1 MCLRFS
7 IFFPNFGNLTKECC
21 RRYLETVIS
30 VNTFIVGFT
39 VFCLLDFF
47 IFRVTPLFTSFCRT
61 DDIERI
67 NNTIQRWETMGK
79 IPARGFITKLY
90 SATGLTVSKYGK
102 NMLTVNRPVRLH
114 FLWVISFTNGIW
126 IWIFLRAFYTQQ
138 CKRYTSLFLA
148 LKDNNDLSLCSFT
161 NFSPQTPPPP
171 SVGSKLM

>member
-90 SATGLTVSKYGK
+90 SATALTVSKYGK

-126 IWIFLRAFYTQQ
+126 IWIWIWIFLRAFYTQQ

-148 LKDNNDLSLCSFT
+148 LKDTMIYPSVLLRT
-161 NFSPQTPPPP
+161 SPHKPPPLP
-171 SVGSKLM
+171 LCG